1 MGKGRAP
8 RCDKD
13 KVKRGPWSPAEDL
26 RLITFIQ
33 KHGHENWRALPKQAG
48 LLRCGKSCRLRWINY
63 LRPDVKRGNFT
74 KEEEETIIRL
84 HETLGNKWSKI
95 ASHLGGRTDNEIKN
109 VWNTHLKKRM
119 ASKNGNIPQKD
130 ESKESSMTSSSCS
143 SIIFVSSSSGKRSL
157 EVELEQQWDEG
168 FVTKKPREA
177 IAMAVSDK
185 EQDLKTELSNHS
197 SSPSEEP
204 KELSSSSVSSNN
216 SNITNSSQV
225 DISNPEDQ
233 AGSLFNFIGVYD
245 ANNTSEEVN
254 KPEISDT
261 AFDIP
266 FESDLDFWNMLDSL
280 GSFHC
285 DGIQSHEIE
294 GTQSSNF
301 GEGYSKEAESNKWL
315 LYLENELGLEV
326 TKNENQNNLSKDAA
340 EPLVPEMYDMLLK
353 PEGEMVIITS
363 GPLHNTVLPSE
374 SNSIQ

>member
-8 RCDKD
+8 CCDKD

-33 KHGHENWRALPKQAG
+33 NHGHENWRALPKQAG

-95 ASHLGGRTDNEIKN
+95 ASHLAGRTDNEIKN
-109 VWNTHLKKRM
+109 VWNTHLKKRL

-130 ESKESSMTSSSCS
+130 ESKESSMTSSSSCS
-143 SIIFVSSSSGKRSL
+143 SVTFVSSSSGKRNL

-168 FVTKKPREA
+168 SVTKKTREA
-177 IAMAVSDK
+177 FAMAVSDK
-185 EQDLKTELSNHS
+185 AQHFKSELSNHS
-197 SSPSEEP
+197 SGPSEEP
-204 KELSSSSVSSNN
+204 KELSSSSISSNN
-216 SNITNSSQV
+216 SNITNSSEV

-233 AGSLFNFIGVYD
+233 AVSLFKSIGVYD
-245 ANNTSEEVN
+245 AKNTSEEVN
-254 KPEISDT
+254 KPDISDI

-266 FESDLDFWNMLDSL
+266 LESDLDFWNMLDSL
-280 GSFHC
+280 GSFQS
-285 DGIQSHEIE
+285 DAIQLHEVE

-301 GEGYSKEAESNKWL
+301 GEGYSKETENNKWL
-315 LYLENELGLEV
+315 LYVENELGLEV
-326 TKNENQNNLSKDAA
+326 TKNENQNNLSNDAA
-340 EPLVPEMYDMLLK
+340 EPLVPEMYDKLLK
-353 PEGEMVIITS
+353 PEGEMGMGHYHI
-363 GPLHNTVLPSE
+363 LPS
-374 SNSIQ
+374 SQHSSAI